1 MPWSSSDEELGRL
14 DRPDRPDRPGR
25 AGAASR
31 ATVPRRDRRLLS
43 RLAARLGGVHD
54 ESGSSIIEFIMLA
67 VLLMI
72 PTVYFLIGVSTV
84 QAATYA
90 GVGAADQAAK
100 IYASGGEISS
110 GERAQRAELAA
121 RSVLQDYGIEA
132 SRASVS
138 RSCPTGGCDAAGD
151 VVAYAVEIRVPVPL
165 ISGIGGWESTLASV
179 SSTSAQVQ
187 EG

>member
-1 MPWSSSDEELGRL
+1 MPSSSSDDGSIRL
-14 DRPDRPDRPGR
+14 DRPDRP
-25 AGAASR
+25 GAATW
-31 ATVPRRDRRLLS
+31 ATPQRLRR
-43 RLAARLGGVHD
+43 RLAARLRGVHD

-72 PTVYFLIGVSTV
+72 PVVYFLIGVSTV

-100 IYASGGEISS
+100 IYASGGETSS
-110 GERAQRAELAA
+110 GERARRAEVAA
-121 RSVLQDYGIEA
+121 RSVLQGYGIEA

-151 VVAYAVEIRVPVPL
+151 VVTYDVEIRVPVPL
-165 ISGIGGWESTLASV
+165 FSRLGSWEATLASV

>member
-1 MPWSSSDEELGRL
+1 MPWSSSEHGSG
-14 DRPDRPDRPGR
+14 RPGHS
-25 AGAASR
+25 GHPGGMSR
-31 ATVPRRDRRLLS
+31 ATAPRLGKGLRS

-54 ESGSSIIEFIMLA
+54 ESGSSIIEFLMLA

-100 IYASGGEISS
+100 IYASGGEISA
-110 GERAQRAELAA
+110 GERAHRAELAA

-151 VVAYAVEIRVPVPL
+151 VVAYDVEIRVPVPL
-165 ISGIGGWESTLASV
+165 VSGIGGWESTLASV

>member
-1 MPWSSSDEELGRL
+1 MPWSSA
-14 DRPDRPDRPGR
+14 DRPAR
-25 AGAASR
+25 AKP
-31 ATVPRRDRRLLS
+31 ATSPRSTARRLRRS
-43 RLAARLGGVHD
+43 LAARLGSVHD

-72 PTVYFLIGVSTV
+72 PVVYFLIGVSTV

-110 GERAQRAELAA
+110 AERARRAEISA
-121 RSVLQDYGIEA
+121 RSVLQDYGIDS
-132 SRASVS
+132 SRATIS

-151 VVAYAVEIRVPVPL
+151 VVAYEVEIRVPVPL
-165 ISGIGGWESTLASV
+165 ISGIGGWDSTLASV